1 MRGHVHVHILI
12 SYIGPGYDPLSV
24 RRMCLLL
31 TEHVEGSRQTHIY
44 FATIADFKLMFSF
57 PLAVF
62 MRQK

>member
-1 MRGHVHVHILI
+1 
-12 SYIGPGYDPLSV
+12 
-24 RRMCLLL
+24 L
-31 TEHVEGSRQTHIY
+31 TEHVKGSRRTHIY